1 MMKCITIL
9 VVLFLMAMTCIA
21 ACTEPSVGDTTPTMS
36 PTPTETTAVPTTP
49 AEDSVI
55 SGLPPSNKAVEVQVN
70 RDPIFTDIAV
80 IFRGGKGQYFVQEID
95 VRATLS
101 DGTIINEKLGSNV
114 NDEIVIQGTTG
125 EDRIEV
131 FVSYLDGTRYK
142 IYDEYHKF
150 KQR

>member
-1 MMKCITIL
+1 
-9 VVLFLMAMTCIA
+9 
-21 ACTEPSVGDTTPTMS
+21 MS